1 VNISEQSV
9 KRPIT
14 VLMATLSV
22 LVLGYISL
30 GKLPLTL
37 LPELSSSHLRV
48 QVDYPS
54 SSPEE
59 VQRNITKPLEEFL
72 STLDG
77 LERIDSNSSNSGAS
91 IGIEFKDGM
100 DMDMAALE
108 VRDRIDQVRN
118 LLPTD
123 VERVQIRRWQTTD
136 MPVFRFSVGWKGD
149 RESLFQ
155 VTEDILIRRLE
166 RVDGV
171 ANVDL
176 RGVEEKQIIVT
187 LNDRAL
193 QAYGVDVFNL
203 SQVLRTNNT
212 NLSGGYVIEGEKKYT
227 MRTVGE
233 FTTVEEIR
241 NLPIA
246 GGRLILGDVAKVE
259 YAFPERDSFSR
270 LNGEEAI
277 TVYVYKA
284 STANVVEVCQGVRK
298 ELESIAELPNLK
310 GKLEFQVYNDQSE
323 DILSSLNDL
332 KTAGIYGG
340 LLAMVVLF
348 LFLMKFRST
357 LIISLAIPVSIVF
370 TLAFM
375 YLLRVLAGSEISLNI
390 VSLMGMMVA
399 VGMLVDNSVVVLE
412 NIFRYKQD
420 KGLSAFDA
428 AVRGSRE
435 VGVAVLAS
443 TATTVVVFASFIF
456 LPNAVSG
463 RFTKDFGITVSVA
476 LIASLIVAITLVP
489 MISSRLFT
497 GKEKPKQRLMVWVT
511 NTYGSLMRLLLKW
524 RFVTLLMMVGIGY
537 ASYVLFG
544 SIEREF
550 FANVAQRELRFEVLM
565 SRSFSAED
573 MMNLFDKIEDGL
585 LAKKEELE
593 IKSIGSRFSN
603 RSTRRGQYSGDIN
616 IYLTADGTTSPMEIR
631 TQIEKML
638 PETPGVE
645 FRPGRMRHFGGGS
658 EMGISL
664 ELKGDDPEV
673 LEIYANDVKAAIES
687 VPGTK
692 NVQTSLE
699 TGDDEVHISV
709 DRSKLEKFQI
719 SSRSVAQTISSAL
732 SSRATTRIK
741 GERGEIDVILQLKGA
756 NQVTLAELL
765 NMNLENRGGELIPLH
780 SVVSFDYQKGPISI
794 RREDRKAIVNINADT
809 DSGNSFFVTN
819 DVRTELNNMALPPGY
834 SWEMGRDWRRAREG
848 EQESMFSIILAIVFM
863 YIIMAAL
870 FENFMHP
877 LTILFTV
884 PFSVIGVAVVFYLT
898 GTSLSQTA
906 YLGILVLFGIV
917 VNNGIILVDHI
928 NFLRRS
934 GLSRNEAIIQGG
946 MDRHRPIIMTACTSI
961 IGLLPLTL
969 PYIFPEYFQGA
980 GGRSGMWAPVSLAVL
995 GGLTT
1000 STFLTLVILPP
1011 VYSYMDDLSRLI
1023 VWIIKNIISL
1033 LSSPKDY
1040 FLSIRNRRQLD
1051 TQ

>member
-1 VNISEQSV
+1 VKISEYSV

-37 LPELSSSHLRV
+37 MPELTSSHLRV
-48 QVDYPS
+48 EVDYPS

-77 LERIDSNSSNSGAS
+77 LERLESTSSNSGSS
-91 IGIEFKDGM
+91 ISIEFKEGM
-100 DMDMAALE
+100 DMDMASLE

-118 LLPTD
+118 TLPDD
-123 VERVQIRRWQTTD
+123 VERVEIRRWQTTD
-136 MPVFRFSVGWKGD
+136 FPILRFSVGWSGD
-149 RESLFQ
+149 RDSLFQ
-155 VTEDILIRRLE
+155 VTQDVLIRRLE

-176 RGVEEKQIIVT
+176 RGVEEKQIIIT

-203 SQVLRTNNT
+203 SNILRNNNT
-212 NLSGGYVIEGEKKYT
+212 NLSGGYVLEGDKKYT
-227 MRTVGE
+227 LRTVGE
-233 FTTVEEIR
+233 LTTAEEIS

-246 GGRLILGDVAKVE
+246 GGNLVIADVASVK
-259 YAFPERDSFSR
+259 YDFPERDSFSR
-270 LNGEEAI
+270 LNGQEAI

-284 STANVVEVCQGVRK
+284 STANVVDVCSNVRD
-298 ELESIAELPNLK
+298 ELDLIKTTPDLQDKMEL
-310 GKLEFQVYNDQSE
+310 QIYSDQSE

-340 LLAMVVLF
+340 LLAMVILF

-357 LIISLAIPVSIVF
+357 LIISLAIPISVVF

-390 VSLMGMMVA
+390 VSMMGLMVA

-412 NIFRYKQD
+412 NIFRYKQE

-428 AVRGSRE
+428 AIRGSKE

-476 LIASLIVAITLVP
+476 LIASLIVAITIIP
-489 MISSRLFT
+489 MVASRIFT
-497 GKEKPKQRLMVWVT
+497 GKERPKQRIITWVT
-511 NTYGSLMRLLLKW
+511 NSYGSLMRLLLKW
-524 RFVTLLMMVGIGY
+524 RFVALLMMFGIGY
-537 ASYVLFG
+537 VSYVLFG

-550 FANVAQRELRFEVLM
+550 FASVAQRELRFEVLM
-565 SRSFSAED
+565 ARSFSAND
-573 MMNLFDKIEDGL
+573 MMSLYGEIETTL
-585 LAKKEELE
+585 LNQKEELE
-593 IKSIGSRFSN
+593 INAIGSRFSN
-603 RSTRRGQYSGDIN
+603 RSTRRGQYRGDLN
-616 IYLTADGTTSPMEIR
+616 LYLTEDGTTPPMQIR
-631 TQIEKML
+631 NQIEEIL
-638 PETPGVE
+638 PDIPGVE
-645 FRPGRMRHFGGGS
+645 YRPGRMRHFGGGS
-658 EMGISL
+658 EMGVSL
-664 ELKGDDPEV
+664 ELKGDDPDI
-673 LEIYANDVKAAIES
+673 LEIYANDIKRAIEG
-687 VPGTK
+687 VEGTK

-709 DRSKLEKFQI
+709 DRTKLEKFQI
-719 SSRSVAQTISSAL
+719 SSRLVAQTISSAL
-732 SSRATTRIK
+732 SSRATTRVK
-741 GERGEIDVILQLKGA
+741 GDRGEIDVILQLKGT

-765 NMNLENRGGELIPLH
+765 NMNLENRGGELVPLH
-780 SVVSFDYQKGPISI
+780 SVVNFDYQKGPIAI

-809 DSGNSFFVTN
+809 ETGNSFFVTN
-819 DVRTELNNMALPPGY
+819 DIKTELGNMALPPGY
-834 SWEMGRDWRRAREG
+834 NWQMGRDWRRARDG
-848 EQESMFSIILAIVFM
+848 EDESMFAIILAIVFM

-870 FENFMHP
+870 FENFIHP

-884 PFSVIGVAVVFYLT
+884 PFSVIGVAITFYLT
-898 GTSLSQTA
+898 GTTLSQTA

-934 GLSRNEAIIQGG
+934 GLDRTEAIVQGG
-946 MDRHRPIIMTACTSI
+946 KDRHRPIIMTACTSI
-961 IGLLPLTL
+961 FGLLPLTL
-969 PYIFPEYFQGA
+969 PYIFPEYFQGT

-1011 VYSYMDDLSRLI
+1011 VYSYMDDLSRGI
-1023 VWIIKNIISL
+1023 VWIFKTTITL
-1033 LSSPKDY
+1033 LSSPREY
-1040 FLSIRNRRQLD
+1040 FLNVRRRKVSG
-1051 TQ
+1051 

>member
-14 VLMATLSV
+14 VLMVTISI

-30 GKLPLTL
+30 GKLPLAL
-37 LPELSSSHLRV
+37 MPELSSSNLRV

-59 VQRNITKPLEEFL
+59 VQRNITRPLEEYL

-77 LERIDSNSSNSGAS
+77 LETIESTSSGTGAS
-91 IGIEFKDGM
+91 IRIEFKEGM
-100 DMDMAALE
+100 DMDMAALD

-118 LLPTD
+118 MLPED

-136 MPVFRFSVGWKGD
+136 MPILRFAVGWRGD
-149 RESLFQ
+149 RDSLAR

-176 RGVEEKQIIVT
+176 RGVDEKQIIVT

-203 SQVLRTNNT
+203 SQILRANNT
-212 NLSGGYVIEGEKKYT
+212 NLTGGYVIDGEKKYT
-227 MRTVGE
+227 LRTVGE
-233 FTTVEEIR
+233 FTTAEEIR
-241 NLPIA
+241 NLPLA
-246 GGRLILGDVAKVE
+246 GGRLILDDVARVE
-259 YAFPERDSFSR
+259 YAFPERDSFAR
-270 LNGEEAI
+270 LNGEEAV

-284 STANVVEVCQGVRK
+284 STANVVEVCRGVKK
-298 ELESIAELPNLK
+298 ELAEIQQLTALE
-310 GKLEFQVYNDQSE
+310 GKFEFQIFSDQSE
-323 DILSSLNDL
+323 DILSSLEDL
-332 KTAGIYGG
+332 RNAGIFGG

-370 TLAFM
+370 TCAFM
-375 YLLRVLAGSEISLNI
+375 YLLRVFLGSDISLNI
-390 VSLMGMMVA
+390 VSMMGMMVA

-420 KGLSAFDA
+420 KGLSAFEA

-435 VGVAVLAS
+435 VGIAVLAS

-456 LPNAVSG
+456 LPNGVSG

-476 LIASLIVAITLVP
+476 LVASLIVAVTIVP

-497 GKEKPKQRLMVWVT
+497 GKERPKQAVMVWVT
-511 NTYGSLMRLLLKW
+511 NTYGSLMRVLLKW
-524 RFVTLLMMVGIGY
+524 RIVTLVMMLGIGY

-550 FANVAQRELRFEVLM
+550 FAGVAERQVRLEVRM
-565 SRSFSAED
+565 SRTFSADE
-573 MMNLFDKIEDGL
+573 MMALFDKIEDTL
-585 LAKKEELE
+585 LEKKEELE
-593 IKSIGSRFSN
+593 IKAVGSRFSN
-603 RSTRRGQYSGDIN
+603 RSTRRGQYRGDLN
-616 IYLTADGTTSPMEIR
+616 IYLTDEGTTPPLELRNRILSS
-631 TQIEKML
+631 L
-638 PETPGVE
+638 PDVAGVE
-645 FRPGRMRHFGGGS
+645 YRPGRMRHFGGGS
-658 EMGISL
+658 EMGVSL
-664 ELKGDDPEV
+664 ELKGDDPTV
-673 LEIYANDVKAAIES
+673 LEIYANEIKRTIES
-687 VPGTK
+687 IEGTK

-699 TGDDEVHISV
+699 TGDDELHLSV
-709 DRSKLEKFQI
+709 DRAKLEKFQI

-756 NQVTLAELL
+756 NQVTLGELL
-765 NMNLENRGGELIPLH
+765 NMNLQNRGGELIPLH
-780 SVVSFDYQKGPISI
+780 SVVAFEYRKGPISI
-794 RREDRKAIVNINADT
+794 RRENRQAIVNITADT
-809 DSGNSFFVTN
+809 ETGTTFFVTN
-819 DVRTELNNMALPPGY
+819 DIRSKLEKMALPPGY
-834 SWEMGRDWRRAREG
+834 SWEMGRDWRRARQG
-848 EQESMFSIILAIVFM
+848 EQESMFSIILAIIFM

-870 FENFMHP
+870 FEDFIHP

-898 GTSLSQTA
+898 NTTLTQTA

-934 GLSRNEAIIQGG
+934 GMSRTEAIVQGG
-946 MDRHRPIIMTACTSI
+946 KDRHRPIIMTACTSI
-961 IGLLPLTL
+961 FGLLPLTL
-969 PYIFPEYFQGA
+969 PYIFPQYFQGT

-1011 VYSYMDDLSRLI
+1011 VYSYMDDVSRGV
-1023 VWIIKNIISL
+1023 VWLVTNTVSF
-1033 LSSPKDY
+1033 LSSPRAY
-1040 FLSIRNRRQLD
+1040 ILNRRRANGVKV
-1051 TQ
+1051 